1 MFAVS
6 MKIRTGHV
14 LRHPGIGGF
23 RGRAK
28 GLCSPELGPNKFQG
42 RPSGAF
48 RMQENLL
55 AASVPPWTPLGG
67 AYSTHPDGGKG
78 AEEGWLPPVQ
88 GSHPRSLASAPK

>member
-1 MFAVS
+1 MDAESVFAVS

-14 LRHPGIGGF
+14 LRHPRIGGF

-55 AASVPPWTPLGG
+55 AAQAPPRTSLGG
-67 AYSTHPDGGKG
+67 SLHT
-78 AEEGWLPPVQ
+78 ELP
-88 GSHPRSLASAPK
+88 LDTL